1 MSKSFRHYKKSLKQK
16 RKKLNRKTTIRNR
29 KLRNSNRKFRNSNR
43 KLTGRNFRGGNGEKV
58 QCCMCERIVFLKI
71 TFVPRECLM
80 KYGKAAHRICEDC
93 WWDPNNGFALE
104 TSSHECPGCIKGL
117 LLTQFE
123 IVQPIL
129 VDLTED

>member
-1 MSKSFRHYKKSLKQK
+1 MSKSFRHHKKSLKQK
-16 RKKLNRKTTIRNR
+16 RKNRSR
-29 KLRNSNRKFRNSNR
+29 KLKRGNHKIRNSNRKF
-43 KLTGRNFRGGNGEKV
+43 TGRNFRGGNGEKV
-58 QCCMCERIVFLKI
+58 QCCMCERIVLIEI
-71 TFVPRECLM
+71 TFVPRECLI

-93 WWDPNNGFALE
+93 WWDPSNGFALE

-117 LLTQFE
+117 PLTQFE